1 MRIIA
6 GALKGRS
13 LQAPPGEAVRPTADR
28 AREALF
34 SILQR
39 WPQGPFLD
47 LFAGTGAVAL
57 EAWSRGYGPVACV
70 EREPEALACIRRNA
84 RGAELRLLAKDV
96 LRLAADAFPPQA
108 VVFAD
113 PPYEA
118 GARAWAALAPR
129 IPAWLRPDGVLVWE
143 AGQGLDP
150 APAEGLEA
158 MEQRRYGAAV
168 FHIYRLESSR
178 CTGSPSRPS

>member
-1 MRIIA
+1 LRIIA
-6 GALKGRS
+6 GSLKGRR
-13 LQAPPGEAVRPTADR
+13 LLAPGEGVRPTADR

-39 WPQGPFLD
+39 WPRGPFLD

-70 EREPEALACIRRNA
+70 ECDPAALACLGRNA
-84 RGAELRLLAKDV
+84 RGADLRVLARDAR
-96 LRLAADAFPPQA
+96 RLPADAFAPQA

-118 GARAWAALAPR
+118 SLQLWQAMAPR
-129 IPAWLRPDGVLVWE
+129 MAPWLRPDGVLVWE
-143 AGQGLDP
+143 AGHPTDLPDQ
-150 APAEGLEA
+150 AGLERIEA
-158 MEQRRYGAAV
+158 RRYGAAV
-168 FHIYRLESSR
+168 FHLYR
-178 CTGSPSRPS
+178 PA